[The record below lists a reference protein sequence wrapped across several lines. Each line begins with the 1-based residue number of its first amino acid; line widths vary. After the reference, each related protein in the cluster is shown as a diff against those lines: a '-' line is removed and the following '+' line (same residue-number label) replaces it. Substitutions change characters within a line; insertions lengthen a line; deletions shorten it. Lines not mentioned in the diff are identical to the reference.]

1 MNIWETESEAQ
12 SVRGRKQRELPITC
26 VIFRRSE
33 IPFGCN
39 RNHVAGMER
48 INT

>member
-1 MNIWETESEAQ
+1 MNGTLIWETESEAQ
-12 SVRGRKQRELPITC
+12 SVRGRKQRER

>member
-1 MNIWETESEAQ
+1 MNGTLIWETESEAQ
-12 SVRGRKQRELPITC
+12 SVRGRKQR

>member
-1 MNIWETESEAQ
+1 MNGTLIWETESEAQ
-12 SVRGRKQRELPITC
+12 SVRGRKLRER